1 MLYIRMNMN
10 TNIPEFLSKSVVGS
24 DIMQMK
30 VTKPEHHRG
39 LEIQET
45 PESTALNF
53 AELLNRSLQ
62 KVNDQQ
68 VEAEKLTQQMIS
80 DPGSV
85 EMHTVTIA
93 AEKARMALT
102 FTKTIADGVVRAY
115 KELTSLR

>member
-1 MLYIRMNMN
+1 MN
-10 TNIPEFLSKSVVGS
+10 TNLPEFLSKSIIGS

-30 VTKPEHHRG
+30 ATRPEHHRG
-39 LEIQET
+39 LDIQET
-45 PESTALNF
+45 PDSTALNF

-93 AEKARMALT
+93 AEKARMAIT
-102 FTKTIADGVVRAY
+102 FTKTIADMAIRTYRDLVN
-115 KELTSLR
+115 LR